1 MKEKIVE
8 DYLVKRVR
16 ALGGEIRK
24 VSWPGHRGA
33 PDRLVMMKKGRTFWV
48 ELKTEKGTLS
58 MRQVREHTKL
68 RLMGQ
73 KIYIVRSKSEVEDCL
88 SGEEV

>member
-1 MKEKIVE
+1 MKEAAIE
-8 DYLVKRVR
+8 AYLVKRVH

-33 PDRLVMMKKGRTFWV
+33 PDRLVMFKRGRLFWI
-48 ELKTEKGTLS
+48 ELKTPRGTLS
-58 MRQVREHTKL
+58 PLQVREHTRL

-73 KIYIVRSKSEVEDCL
+73 KIFIVRSKSEVEDCL
-88 SGEEV
+88 ADA